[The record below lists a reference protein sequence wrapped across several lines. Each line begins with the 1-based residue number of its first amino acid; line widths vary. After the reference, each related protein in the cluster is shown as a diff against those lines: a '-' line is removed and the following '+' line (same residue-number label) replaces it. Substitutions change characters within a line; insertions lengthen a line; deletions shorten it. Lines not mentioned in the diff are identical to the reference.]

1 MNKKILSFLLLGSFL
16 FNSNSSL
23 VFADKIKEENKE
35 KNIVKQEVRKEDAV
49 IDVSAKSSILIEA
62 TTGKVLYEKNP
73 DEKLSPAS
81 VTKVMT
87 LYLIYENIKDG
98 KIKWEDN
105 VTISEY
111 AASMGGSQIFLEPM
125 EKQDVKTLT
134 KSIAIASANDAA
146 VAMAEYIAGSEEE
159 FVKLMNQKAK
169 ELGMEN
175 TNFENAC
182 GLDTDTTNHYMSARD
197 IAIVSKE
204 LMVKHPEIKEF
215 TTKWQDTITH
225 KTKKGETEF
234 GLTNTNKLLK
244 MYDGATGLKTG
255 STKKALYCLS
265 GSAEREGLSL
275 IAVVMASPDPKERF
289 KDVSKILDY
298 GFANYEV
305 IECDNEGQ
313 NMGYTNVYKGKEP
326 ILNGLLSKQANFVV
340 KKGASKDIQKD
351 IQMIQGVKAPIDKDT
366 KIGEAIYTYEGNEI
380 GRIDILAEKNIEK
393 ASLSDIFK
401 KLIVDWVI

>member
-1 MNKKILSFLLLGSFL
+1 MNRKILLFLLLSIFMFNANSFII
-16 FNSNSSL
+16 
-23 VFADKIKEENKE
+23 FANDQ
-35 KNIVKQEVRKEDAV
+35 QEQQTQDLDV
-49 IDVSAKSSILIEA
+49 IAKSAILIEA

-73 DEKLSPAS
+73 DEKLPPAS

-87 LYLIYENIKDG
+87 LYLIYEAIENG
-98 KIKWEDN
+98 KIKWDDI
-105 VTISEY
+105 VTVSEY

-146 VAMAEYIAGSEEE
+146 VAMAEHIAGSEQE

-182 GLDTDTTNHYMSARD
+182 GLDTDTVNHYMSARD
-197 IAIVSKE
+197 IAIISRE
-204 LMVKHPEIKEF
+204 LMTKYPEIKEF

-255 STKKALYCLS
+255 STSKALYCLS
-265 GSAEREGLSL
+265 GSAERDGLSL
-275 IAVVMASPDPKERF
+275 IAVVMAAPDPKVRF
-289 KDVSKILDY
+289 QEVAKMFDY
-298 GFANYEV
+298 GFANYQV
-305 IECDNEGQ
+305 INSDEQGK
-313 NMGYTNVYKGKEP
+313 NMGYTNIYKGEKP
-326 ILNGLLSKQANFVV
+326 IVNGILEKQASFVI
-340 KKGASKDIQKD
+340 KKGGSTDIQKD
-351 IQMIQGVKAPIDKDT
+351 VQMIEGLKAPINKGA
-366 KIGEAIYTYEGNEI
+366 KIGEAIYTYEGQEI
-380 GRIDILAEKNIEK
+380 GRIDILAEEDIKK
-393 ASLSDIFK
+393 ATLNDIFK
-401 KLIVDWVI
+401 KLIIDWVI

>member
-1 MNKKILSFLLLGSFL
+1 M
-16 FNSNSSL
+16 
-23 VFADKIKEENKE
+23 
-35 KNIVKQEVRKEDAV
+35 
-49 IDVSAKSSILIEA
+49 
-62 TTGKVLYEKNP
+62 LYEKNP
-73 DEKLSPAS
+73 DEKLPPAS

-87 LYLIYENIKDG
+87 LYLIYEAIDSG
-98 KIKWEDN
+98 KIKWEDT
-105 VTISEY
+105 VTVSEY

-146 VAMAEYIAGSEEE
+146 VAMAEHIAGSEQE

-182 GLDTDTTNHYMSARD
+182 GLDTDTVNHYMSARD
-197 IAIVSKE
+197 IAIISRE
-204 LMVKHPEIKEF
+204 LMTKYPDVKEF

-225 KTKKGETEF
+225 KTRKGETEF

-265 GSAEREGLSL
+265 GSAERNGLSI
-275 IAVVMASPDPKERF
+275 IAVVMASPDPKVRF
-289 KDVSKILDY
+289 QEVAKMFDY
-298 GFANYEV
+298 GFANYQV
-305 IECDNEGQ
+305 VQCDEQGK
-313 NMGYTNVYKGKEP
+313 NMGYTNVYKGEKP
-326 ILNGLLSKQANFVV
+326 TVNGIIEKPASFVI
-340 KKGASKDIQKD
+340 KKGASTDIQKD
-351 IQMIQGVKAPIDKDT
+351 IQMIEGVKAPVIKGT

-380 GRIDILAEKNIEK
+380 GRIDILAEEDIKK
-393 ASLSDIFK
+393 ASLNDMLK
-401 KLIVDWVI
+401 RLIIDWVV

>member
-1 MNKKILSFLLLGSFL
+1 MNKKILIFLMLSIFIFSSSFTI
-16 FNSNSSL
+16 
-23 VFADKIKEENKE
+23 FANEQQAEQQTENL
-35 KNIVKQEVRKEDAV
+35 
-49 IDVSAKSSILIEA
+49 DVLAKSAILIEA

-73 DEKLSPAS
+73 DEKLPPAS

-87 LYLIYENIKDG
+87 LYLIYEAIDSG
-98 KIKWEDN
+98 KIKWEDT
-105 VTISEY
+105 VTVSEY

-146 VAMAEYIAGSEEE
+146 VAMAEHIAGSEQE

-182 GLDTDTTNHYMSARD
+182 GLDTDTVNHYMSARD
-197 IAIVSKE
+197 IAIISRE
-204 LMVKHPEIKEF
+204 LMTKYPDVKEF

-225 KTKKGETEF
+225 KTRKGETEF

-265 GSAEREGLSL
+265 GSAERNGLSI
-275 IAVVMASPDPKERF
+275 IAVVMASPDPKVRF
-289 KDVSKILDY
+289 QEVAKMFDY
-298 GFANYEV
+298 GFANYQV
-305 IECDNEGQ
+305 VQCDEQGK
-313 NMGYTNVYKGKEP
+313 NMGYTNVYKGEKP
-326 ILNGLLSKQANFVV
+326 TVNGIIEKPASFVI
-340 KKGASKDIQKD
+340 KKGASTDIQKD
-351 IQMIQGVKAPIDKDT
+351 IQMIEGIKAPISKGT
-366 KIGEAIYTYEGNEI
+366 KIGEVIYTYEGNEI
-380 GRIDILAEKNIEK
+380 GRIDILAEEDIKK
-393 ASLSDIFK
+393 ASLNDMLK
-401 KLIVDWVI
+401 RLIIDWVV

>member
-1 MNKKILSFLLLGSFL
+1 MYKKIVTFLLLTIFIL
-16 FNSNSSL
+16 NTNNFI
-23 VFADKIKEENKE
+23 VFAQEEAN
-35 KNIVKQEVRKEDAV
+35 QSL
-49 IDVSAKSSILIEA
+49 DVNAKSAILIEA

-87 LYLIYENIKDG
+87 IYLIYEAIANN
-98 KIKWEDN
+98 KIKWDDV
-105 VTISEY
+105 VTVSEH

-134 KSIAIASANDAA
+134 KSIVIASANDAA
-146 VAMAEYIAGSEEE
+146 VAMAEHIAGSEEE

-175 TNFENAC
+175 SNFENAC

-197 IAIVSKE
+197 IAIISRE
-204 LMVKHPEIKEF
+204 LMTKYPEVKEF

-255 STKKALYCLS
+255 STSKALYCLS
-265 GSAEREGLSL
+265 GSAERDGMSL
-275 IAVVMASPDPKERF
+275 IAVVMASPEPKTRF
-289 KDVSKILDY
+289 QEVAKMFDY
-298 GFANYEV
+298 GFSNYQV
-305 IECDNEGQ
+305 VNCDAKGK
-313 NMGYTNVYKGKEP
+313 NMGYANVYKGEKQTV
-326 ILNGLLSKQANFVV
+326 NGVIENDASFVI
-340 KKGASKDIQKD
+340 KKGASTDIQKD
-351 IQMIQGVKAPIDKDT
+351 VQMIEGIKAPINKGT
-366 KIGEAIYTYEGNEI
+366 KIGEAIYTYEGKEI
-380 GRIDILAEKNIEK
+380 GRIDILAQEDIKK
-393 ASLSDIFK
+393 ASLNDTFR
-401 KLIVDWVI
+401 KLIIDWVV

>member
-1 MNKKILSFLLLGSFL
+1 MNKKILIFLMLSIFIFSSSFTI
-16 FNSNSSL
+16 
-23 VFADKIKEENKE
+23 FANEQQAEQQTENL
-35 KNIVKQEVRKEDAV
+35 
-49 IDVSAKSSILIEA
+49 DVLAKSAILIEA

-73 DEKLSPAS
+73 DEKLPPAS

-87 LYLIYENIKDG
+87 LYLIYEAIDSG
-98 KIKWEDN
+98 KIKWEDT
-105 VTISEY
+105 VTVSEY

-146 VAMAEYIAGSEEE
+146 VAMAEHIAGSEQE

-182 GLDTDTTNHYMSARD
+182 GLDTDTVNHYMSARD
-197 IAIVSKE
+197 IAIISRE
-204 LMVKHPEIKEF
+204 LMTKYPDVKEF

-225 KTKKGETEF
+225 KTRKGETEF

-265 GSAEREGLSL
+265 GSAERNGLSI
-275 IAVVMASPDPKERF
+275 IAVVMASPDPKVRF
-289 KDVSKILDY
+289 QEVAKMFDY
-298 GFANYEV
+298 GFANYQV
-305 IECDNEGQ
+305 VQCDEQGK
-313 NMGYTNVYKGKEP
+313 NMGYTNVYKGEKP
-326 ILNGLLSKQANFVV
+326 TVNGIIEKPASFVI
-340 KKGASKDIQKD
+340 KKGASTNIQKD
-351 IQMIQGVKAPIDKDT
+351 IQMIEGVKAPVIKGT

-380 GRIDILAEKNIEK
+380 GRIDILAEEDIKK
-393 ASLSDIFK
+393 ASLNDMLK
-401 KLIVDWVI
+401 RLIIDWVV

>member
-1 MNKKILSFLLLGSFL
+1 MNKKILIFLMLSIFIFSSSFTI
-16 FNSNSSL
+16 
-23 VFADKIKEENKE
+23 FANEQQAEQQTENL
-35 KNIVKQEVRKEDAV
+35 
-49 IDVSAKSSILIEA
+49 DVLAKSAILIEA

-73 DEKLSPAS
+73 DEKLPPAS

-87 LYLIYENIKDG
+87 LYLIYEAIDSG
-98 KIKWEDN
+98 KIKWEDT
-105 VTISEY
+105 VTVSEY

-146 VAMAEYIAGSEEE
+146 VAMAEHIAGSEQE

-182 GLDTDTTNHYMSARD
+182 GLDTDTVNHYMSARD
-197 IAIVSKE
+197 IAIISRE
-204 LMVKHPEIKEF
+204 LMTKYPDVKEF

-225 KTKKGETEF
+225 KTRKGETEF

-265 GSAEREGLSL
+265 GSAERNGLSI
-275 IAVVMASPDPKERF
+275 IAVVMASPDPKVRF
-289 KDVSKILDY
+289 QEVAKMFDY
-298 GFANYEV
+298 GFANYQV
-305 IECDNEGQ
+305 VQCDEQGK
-313 NMGYTNVYKGKEP
+313 NMGYTNVYKGEKP
-326 ILNGLLSKQANFVV
+326 TVNGIIEKPASFVI
-340 KKGASKDIQKD
+340 KKGASTDIQKD
-351 IQMIQGVKAPIDKDT
+351 IQMIEGIKAPISKGT

-380 GRIDILAEKNIEK
+380 GRIDILAEEDIKK
-393 ASLSDIFK
+393 ASLNDMLK
-401 KLIVDWVI
+401 RLIIDWVV

>member
-1 MNKKILSFLLLGSFL
+1 MNKKILIFLMLSIFIFSSSFTI
-16 FNSNSSL
+16 
-23 VFADKIKEENKE
+23 FANEQQAEQQTENL
-35 KNIVKQEVRKEDAV
+35 
-49 IDVSAKSSILIEA
+49 DVLAKSAILIEA

-73 DEKLSPAS
+73 DEKLPPAS

-87 LYLIYENIKDG
+87 LYLIYEAIDSG
-98 KIKWEDN
+98 KIKWEDT
-105 VTISEY
+105 VTVSEY

-146 VAMAEYIAGSEEE
+146 VAMAEHIAGSEQE

-182 GLDTDTTNHYMSARD
+182 GLDTDTVNHYMSARD
-197 IAIVSKE
+197 IAIISRE
-204 LMVKHPEIKEF
+204 LMTKYPDVKEF

-225 KTKKGETEF
+225 KTRKGETEF

-265 GSAEREGLSL
+265 GSAERNGLSI
-275 IAVVMASPDPKERF
+275 IAVVMASPDPKVRF
-289 KDVSKILDY
+289 QEVAKMFDY
-298 GFANYEV
+298 GFANYQV
-305 IECDNEGQ
+305 VQCDEQGK
-313 NMGYTNVYKGKEP
+313 NMGYTNVYKGEKP
-326 ILNGLLSKQANFVV
+326 TVNGIIEKPASFVI
-340 KKGASKDIQKD
+340 KKGASTDIQKD
-351 IQMIQGVKAPIDKDT
+351 IQMIEGVKAPVIKGT

-380 GRIDILAEKNIEK
+380 GRIDILAEEDIKK
-393 ASLSDIFK
+393 ASLNDMLK
-401 KLIVDWVI
+401 RLIIDWVV

>member
-1 MNKKILSFLLLGSFL
+1 MNRKILLFLLLSIFMFNANSFII
-16 FNSNSSL
+16 
-23 VFADKIKEENKE
+23 FANDQ
-35 KNIVKQEVRKEDAV
+35 QEQQTQDLDV
-49 IDVSAKSSILIEA
+49 IAKSAILIEA

-73 DEKLSPAS
+73 DEKLPPAS

-87 LYLIYENIKDG
+87 LYLIYEAIENG
-98 KIKWEDN
+98 KIKWDDI
-105 VTISEY
+105 VTVSEY

-146 VAMAEYIAGSEEE
+146 VAMAEHIAGSEQE

-182 GLDTDTTNHYMSARD
+182 GLDTDTVNHYMSARD
-197 IAIVSKE
+197 IAIISRE
-204 LMVKHPEIKEF
+204 LMTKYPEVKEF

-255 STKKALYCLS
+255 STSKALYCLS
-265 GSAEREGLSL
+265 GSAERDGLSL
-275 IAVVMASPDPKERF
+275 IAVVMAAPDPKVRF
-289 KDVSKILDY
+289 QEVAKMFDY
-298 GFANYEV
+298 GFANYQV
-305 IECDNEGQ
+305 INSDEQGK
-313 NMGYTNVYKGKEP
+313 NMGYTNIYKGEKP
-326 ILNGLLSKQANFVV
+326 IVNGILEKQASFVI
-340 KKGASKDIQKD
+340 KKGGSTDIQKD
-351 IQMIQGVKAPIDKDT
+351 VQMIEGLKAPINKGA
-366 KIGEAIYTYEGNEI
+366 KIGEAIYTYEGQEI
-380 GRIDILAEKNIEK
+380 GRIDILAEEDIKK
-393 ASLSDIFK
+393 ATLNDIFK
-401 KLIVDWVI
+401 KLIIDWVI

>member
-1 MNKKILSFLLLGSFL
+1 MDKKILIFFMLSIFIFTNN
-16 FNSNSSL
+16 FIT
-23 VFADKIKEENKE
+23 FANEQQITENKPQ
-35 KNIVKQEVRKEDAV
+35 NL
-49 IDVSAKSSILIEA
+49 DVLAKSAILMEA
-62 TTGKVLYEKNP
+62 TTGKILYEKNP
-73 DEKLSPAS
+73 DEKLPPAS

-87 LYLIYENIKDG
+87 LYLIYEAIENG
-98 KIKWEDN
+98 KIKWEDT

-146 VAMAEYIAGSEEE
+146 VAMAEHIAGSQEE

-175 TNFENAC
+175 SNFENAC
-182 GLDTDTTNHYMSARD
+182 GLDIDTVNHYMSARD
-197 IAIVSKE
+197 IAIISRE
-204 LMVKHPEIKEF
+204 LITKYPQIKEF

-265 GSAEREGLSL
+265 ATAERDGLSL
-275 IAVVMASPDPKERF
+275 IAVVMASPEPKVRF
-289 KDVSKILDY
+289 EETAKMLDY
-298 GFANYEV
+298 GFANYQVVQLDE
-305 IECDNEGQ
+305 EGK
-313 NMGYTNVYKGKEP
+313 NIGYTNIYKGEKP
-326 ILNGLLSKQANFVV
+326 IVNGVIEKPANFVI
-340 KKGASKDIQKD
+340 KKGASTDIQKD
-351 IQMIQGVKAPIDKDT
+351 VQMVEGIKAPIAKGT
-366 KIGEAIYTYEGNEI
+366 KIGEAIYTYQGEEI
-380 GRIDILAEKNIEK
+380 GRIDILAEEDVNK
-393 ASLSDIFK
+393 ASLGDIFR
-401 KLIVDWVI
+401 KLIIDWVV

>member
-1 MNKKILSFLLLGSFL
+1 MNKKILIFLMLSIFIFSSSFTI
-16 FNSNSSL
+16 
-23 VFADKIKEENKE
+23 FANEQQAEQQTENL
-35 KNIVKQEVRKEDAV
+35 
-49 IDVSAKSSILIEA
+49 DVLAKSAILIEA

-73 DEKLSPAS
+73 DEKLPPAS

-87 LYLIYENIKDG
+87 LYLIYEAIDSG
-98 KIKWEDN
+98 KIKWEDT
-105 VTISEY
+105 VTVSEY

-146 VAMAEYIAGSEEE
+146 VAMAEHIAGSEQE
-159 FVKLMNQKAK
+159 FVKLMNEKAK

-182 GLDTDTTNHYMSARD
+182 GLDTDTVNHYMSARD
-197 IAIVSKE
+197 IAIISRE
-204 LMVKHPEIKEF
+204 LMTKYPDVKEF

-225 KTKKGETEF
+225 KTRKGETEF

-265 GSAEREGLSL
+265 GSAERNGLSI
-275 IAVVMASPDPKERF
+275 IAVVMASPDPKVRF
-289 KDVSKILDY
+289 QEVAKMFDY
-298 GFANYEV
+298 GFANYQV
-305 IECDNEGQ
+305 VQCDEQGK
-313 NMGYTNVYKGKEP
+313 NMGYTNVYKGEKP
-326 ILNGLLSKQANFVV
+326 TVNGIIEKPASFVI
-340 KKGASKDIQKD
+340 KKGASTDIQKD
-351 IQMIQGVKAPIDKDT
+351 IQMIEGVKAPVIKGT

-380 GRIDILAEKNIEK
+380 GRIDILAEEDIKK
-393 ASLSDIFK
+393 ASLNDMLK
-401 KLIVDWVI
+401 RLIIDWVV

>member
-1 MNKKILSFLLLGSFL
+1 MNKKILIFLMLSIFI
-16 FNSNSSL
+16 FRSSL
-23 VFADKIKEENKE
+23 TIFANEQQVEQQTENL
-35 KNIVKQEVRKEDAV
+35 
-49 IDVSAKSSILIEA
+49 DVLAKSAILIEA

-73 DEKLSPAS
+73 DEKLPPAS

-87 LYLIYENIKDG
+87 LYLIYEAIDSG
-98 KIKWEDN
+98 KIKWEDT
-105 VTISEY
+105 VTVSEY

-146 VAMAEYIAGSEEE
+146 VAMAEYIAGSEQE
-159 FVKLMNQKAK
+159 FVKLMNEKAK

-182 GLDTDTTNHYMSARD
+182 GLDTDTVNHYMSARD
-197 IAIVSKE
+197 IAIISRE
-204 LMVKHPEIKEF
+204 LMTKYPDVKEF

-225 KTKKGETEF
+225 KTRKGETEF

-265 GSAEREGLSL
+265 GSAERNGLSI
-275 IAVVMASPDPKERF
+275 IAVVMASPDPKVRF
-289 KDVSKILDY
+289 QEVAKMFDY
-298 GFANYEV
+298 GFANYQV
-305 IECDNEGQ
+305 VQCDEQGK
-313 NMGYTNVYKGKEP
+313 NMGYTNVYKGEKP
-326 ILNGLLSKQANFVV
+326 TVNGIIEKPASFVI
-340 KKGASKDIQKD
+340 KKGASTDIQKD
-351 IQMIQGVKAPIDKDT
+351 IQMIEGVKAPVIKGT

-380 GRIDILAEKNIEK
+380 GRIDILAEEDIKK
-393 ASLSDIFK
+393 ASLNDMLK
-401 KLIVDWVI
+401 RLIIDWVV

>member
-1 MNKKILSFLLLGSFL
+1 MNKKILIFLMLSIFI
-16 FNSNSSL
+16 FRSSL
-23 VFADKIKEENKE
+23 TIFANEQQVEQQTENL
-35 KNIVKQEVRKEDAV
+35 
-49 IDVSAKSSILIEA
+49 DVLAKSAILIEA

-73 DEKLSPAS
+73 DEKLPPAS

-87 LYLIYENIKDG
+87 LYLIYEAIDSG
-98 KIKWEDN
+98 KIKWEDT
-105 VTISEY
+105 VTVSEY

-146 VAMAEYIAGSEEE
+146 VAMAEYIAGSEQE
-159 FVKLMNQKAK
+159 FVKLMNEKAK

-182 GLDTDTTNHYMSARD
+182 GLDTDTVNHYMSARD
-197 IAIVSKE
+197 IAIISRE
-204 LMVKHPEIKEF
+204 LMTKYPDAKEF

-225 KTKKGETEF
+225 KTRKGETEF

-265 GSAEREGLSL
+265 GSAERNGLSI
-275 IAVVMASPDPKERF
+275 IAVVMASPDPKVRF
-289 KDVSKILDY
+289 QEVAKMFDY
-298 GFANYEV
+298 GFANYQV
-305 IECDNEGQ
+305 VQCDEQGK
-313 NMGYTNVYKGKEP
+313 NMGYTNVYKGERP
-326 ILNGLLSKQANFVV
+326 TVNGIIEKPASFVI
-340 KKGASKDIQKD
+340 KKGASTDIQKD
-351 IQMIQGVKAPIDKDT
+351 IQMIEGVKAPVIKGT

-380 GRIDILAEKNIEK
+380 GRIDILAEEDIKK
-393 ASLSDIFK
+393 ASLNDMLK
-401 KLIVDWVI
+401 RLIIDWVV

>member
-1 MNKKILSFLLLGSFL
+1 MNRKILLFLLLSIFMFNANSFII
-16 FNSNSSL
+16 
-23 VFADKIKEENKE
+23 FANEQ
-35 KNIVKQEVRKEDAV
+35 QEQQTQDL
-49 IDVSAKSSILIEA
+49 DVLAKSAILIEA

-73 DEKLSPAS
+73 DEKLPPAS

-87 LYLIYENIKDG
+87 LYLIYEAIENG
-98 KIKWEDN
+98 KIKWDDI
-105 VTISEY
+105 VTVSEY

-146 VAMAEYIAGSEEE
+146 VAMAEHIAGSEQE

-182 GLDTDTTNHYMSARD
+182 GLDTDTVNHYMSARD
-197 IAIVSKE
+197 IAIISRE
-204 LMVKHPEIKEF
+204 LMTKYPEVKEF

-255 STKKALYCLS
+255 STSKALYCLS
-265 GSAEREGLSL
+265 GSAERDGLSL
-275 IAVVMASPDPKERF
+275 IAVVMAAPDPKVRF
-289 KDVSKILDY
+289 QEVAKMFDY
-298 GFANYEV
+298 GFANYQV
-305 IECDNEGQ
+305 INSDEQGK
-313 NMGYTNVYKGKEP
+313 NMGYTNIYKGEKP
-326 ILNGLLSKQANFVV
+326 IVNGILEKQASFVI
-340 KKGASKDIQKD
+340 KKGGSTDIQKD
-351 IQMIQGVKAPIDKDT
+351 VQMIEGLKAPINKGA
-366 KIGEAIYTYEGNEI
+366 KIGEAIYTYEGQEI
-380 GRIDILAEKNIEK
+380 GRIDILAEEDIKK
-393 ASLSDIFK
+393 ATLNDIFK
-401 KLIVDWVI
+401 KLIIDWVI

>member
-1 MNKKILSFLLLGSFL
+1 MNKKILSFLLLGAFVFNTNNFIL
-16 FNSNSSL
+16 FANQ
-23 VFADKIKEENKE
+23 IKEETPKE
-35 KNIVKQEVRKEDAV
+35 QIEKQETGKEEA
-49 IDVSAKSSILIEA
+49 ILDVSAKSSILIEA
-62 TTGKVLYEKNP
+62 TTGKVLYEKNS

-87 LYLIYENIKDG
+87 LYLIYESIKEG
-98 KIKWEDN
+98 KIKWEDV
-105 VTISEY
+105 VTVSEY

-134 KSIAIASANDAA
+134 KSIVIASANDAA

-204 LMVKHPEIKEF
+204 LMTKHPEIKEF

-265 GSAEREGLSL
+265 GSAERDGLSL

-289 KDVSKILDY
+289 KDVAKVLDY
-298 GFANYEV
+298 GFANYQV
-305 IECDNEGQ
+305 VECDNEGQ
-313 NMGYTNVYKGKEP
+313 NMGSTSVYKGKEP
-326 ILNGLLSKQANFVV
+326 IVNGVLAKQANFVI

-351 IQMIQGVKAPIDKDT
+351 IQIIQGVKSPISKGT
-366 KIGEAIYTYEGNEI
+366 KIGEVIYTYEGNEI
-380 GRIDILAEKNIEK
+380 GRIDILAEKDIEK
-393 ASLSDIFK
+393 ASLNDIFK
-401 KLIVDWVI
+401 KLIIDWVI

>member
-1 MNKKILSFLLLGSFL
+1 MNKKILIFLMLSIFI
-16 FNSNSSL
+16 FRSSL
-23 VFADKIKEENKE
+23 TIFANEQQVEQQTENL
-35 KNIVKQEVRKEDAV
+35 
-49 IDVSAKSSILIEA
+49 DVLAKSAILIEA

-73 DEKLSPAS
+73 DEKLPPAS

-87 LYLIYENIKDG
+87 LYLIYEAIDSG
-98 KIKWEDN
+98 KIKWEDT
-105 VTISEY
+105 VTVSEY

-146 VAMAEYIAGSEEE
+146 VAMAEHIAGSEQE
-159 FVKLMNQKAK
+159 FVKLMNEKAK

-182 GLDTDTTNHYMSARD
+182 GLDTDTVNHYMSARD
-197 IAIVSKE
+197 IAIISRE
-204 LMVKHPEIKEF
+204 LMTKYPDVKEF

-225 KTKKGETEF
+225 KTRKGETEF

-265 GSAEREGLSL
+265 GSAERNGLSI
-275 IAVVMASPDPKERF
+275 IAVVMASPDPKVRF
-289 KDVSKILDY
+289 QEVAKMFDY
-298 GFANYEV
+298 GFANYQV
-305 IECDNEGQ
+305 VQCDEQGK
-313 NMGYTNVYKGKEP
+313 NMGYTNVYKGEKP
-326 ILNGLLSKQANFVV
+326 TVNGIIEKPASFVI
-340 KKGASKDIQKD
+340 KKGASTNIQKD
-351 IQMIQGVKAPIDKDT
+351 IQMIEGVKAPVIKGT

-380 GRIDILAEKNIEK
+380 GRIDILAEEDIKK
-393 ASLSDIFK
+393 ASLNDMLK
-401 KLIVDWVI
+401 RLIIDWVV

>member
-1 MNKKILSFLLLGSFL
+1 MNKKILIFLMLSIFI
-16 FNSNSSL
+16 FRSSL
-23 VFADKIKEENKE
+23 TIFANEQQVEQQTENL
-35 KNIVKQEVRKEDAV
+35 
-49 IDVSAKSSILIEA
+49 DVLAKSAILIEA

-73 DEKLSPAS
+73 DEKLPPAS

-87 LYLIYENIKDG
+87 LYLIYEAIDSG
-98 KIKWEDN
+98 KIKWEDT
-105 VTISEY
+105 VTVSEY

-146 VAMAEYIAGSEEE
+146 VAMAEYIAGSEQE
-159 FVKLMNQKAK
+159 FVKLMNEKAK

-182 GLDTDTTNHYMSARD
+182 GLDTDTVNHYMSARD
-197 IAIVSKE
+197 IAIISRE
-204 LMVKHPEIKEF
+204 LMTKYPDVKEF

-225 KTKKGETEF
+225 KTRKGETEF

-265 GSAEREGLSL
+265 GSAERNGFSI
-275 IAVVMASPDPKERF
+275 IAVVMASPDPKVRF
-289 KDVSKILDY
+289 QEVAKMFDY
-298 GFANYEV
+298 GFANYQV
-305 IECDNEGQ
+305 VQCDEQGK
-313 NMGYTNVYKGKEP
+313 NMGYTNVYKGEKP
-326 ILNGLLSKQANFVV
+326 TVNGIIEKPASFVI
-340 KKGASKDIQKD
+340 KKGASTDIQKD
-351 IQMIQGVKAPIDKDT
+351 IQMIEGVKAPVIKGT

-380 GRIDILAEKNIEK
+380 GRIDILAEEDIKK
-393 ASLSDIFK
+393 ASLNDMLK
-401 KLIVDWVI
+401 RLIIDWVV

>member
-1 MNKKILSFLLLGSFL
+1 MNKKILIFLMLSIFIFSSSFTI
-16 FNSNSSL
+16 
-23 VFADKIKEENKE
+23 FANEQQAEQQTENL
-35 KNIVKQEVRKEDAV
+35 
-49 IDVSAKSSILIEA
+49 DVLAKSAILIEA

-73 DEKLSPAS
+73 DEKLPPAS

-87 LYLIYENIKDG
+87 LYLIYEAIDSG
-98 KIKWEDN
+98 KIKWEDT
-105 VTISEY
+105 VTVSEY

-146 VAMAEYIAGSEEE
+146 VAMAEHIAGSEQE
-159 FVKLMNQKAK
+159 FVKLMNEKAK

-182 GLDTDTTNHYMSARD
+182 GLDTDTVNHYMRARD
-197 IAIVSKE
+197 IAIISRE
-204 LMVKHPEIKEF
+204 LMTKYPDVKEF

-225 KTKKGETEF
+225 KTRKGETEF

-265 GSAEREGLSL
+265 GSAERNGLSI
-275 IAVVMASPDPKERF
+275 IAVVMASPDPKVRF
-289 KDVSKILDY
+289 QEVAKMFDY
-298 GFANYEV
+298 GFANYQV
-305 IECDNEGQ
+305 VQCDEQGK
-313 NMGYTNVYKGKEP
+313 NMGYTNVYKGEKP
-326 ILNGLLSKQANFVV
+326 TVNGIIEKPASFVI
-340 KKGASKDIQKD
+340 KKGASTDIQKD
-351 IQMIQGVKAPIDKDT
+351 IQMIEGVKAPVIKGT

-380 GRIDILAEKNIEK
+380 GRIDILAEEDIKK
-393 ASLSDIFK
+393 ASLNDMLK
-401 KLIVDWVI
+401 RLIIDWVV

>member
-1 MNKKILSFLLLGSFL
+1 MNKKILIFLMLSIFIFSSSFTI
-16 FNSNSSL
+16 
-23 VFADKIKEENKE
+23 FANEQQVEQQTENL
-35 KNIVKQEVRKEDAV
+35 
-49 IDVSAKSSILIEA
+49 DVLAKSAILIEA

-73 DEKLSPAS
+73 DEKLPPAS

-87 LYLIYENIKDG
+87 LYLIYEAIDSG
-98 KIKWEDN
+98 KIKWEDT
-105 VTISEY
+105 VTVSEY

-146 VAMAEYIAGSEEE
+146 VAMAEHIAGSEQE

-182 GLDTDTTNHYMSARD
+182 GLDTDTVNHYMSARD
-197 IAIVSKE
+197 IAIISRE
-204 LMVKHPEIKEF
+204 LMTKYPDVKEF

-225 KTKKGETEF
+225 KTRKGETEF

-265 GSAEREGLSL
+265 GSAERNGLSI
-275 IAVVMASPDPKERF
+275 IAVVMASPDPKVRF
-289 KDVSKILDY
+289 QEVAKMFDY
-298 GFANYEV
+298 GFANYQV
-305 IECDNEGQ
+305 VQCDEQGK
-313 NMGYTNVYKGKEP
+313 NMGYTNVYKGEKP
-326 ILNGLLSKQANFVV
+326 TVNGIIEKPASFVI
-340 KKGASKDIQKD
+340 KKGASTNIQKD
-351 IQMIQGVKAPIDKDT
+351 IQMIEGVKAPVIKGT

-380 GRIDILAEKNIEK
+380 GRIDILAEEDIKK
-393 ASLSDIFK
+393 ASLNDMLK
-401 KLIVDWVI
+401 RLIIDWVV

>member
-1 MNKKILSFLLLGSFL
+1 MNKKILIFFMLSIFIFTNSFITLA
-16 FNSNSSL
+16 NEQQP
-23 VFADKIKEENKE
+23 KQQTENLD
-35 KNIVKQEVRKEDAV
+35 IL
-49 IDVSAKSSILIEA
+49 AKSAILMEA
-62 TTGKVLYEKNP
+62 TTGKILYEKNP
-73 DEKLSPAS
+73 DEKLPPAS

-87 LYLIYENIKDG
+87 LYLIYEAIENG
-98 KIKWEDN
+98 KIKWEDT
-105 VTISEY
+105 VTVSEY

-146 VAMAEYIAGSEEE
+146 VAMAEHIAGSQEE

-182 GLDTDTTNHYMSARD
+182 GLDTDTVNHYMSARD
-197 IAIVSKE
+197 IAIISRE
-204 LMVKHPEIKEF
+204 LMTKYPEVKEF

-265 GSAEREGLSL
+265 GTAERDGLSL
-275 IAVVMASPDPKERF
+275 IAVVMASPDPKVRF
-289 KDVSKILDY
+289 QEVAKMLDY
-298 GFANYEV
+298 GFANYQVVQLDE
-305 IECDNEGQ
+305 EGK
-313 NMGYTNVYKGKEP
+313 NIGYTNVYKGEKP
-326 ILNGLLSKQANFVV
+326 VVNGVIEKPASFVI
-340 KKGASKDIQKD
+340 KKGASTDIQKD
-351 IQMIQGVKAPIDKDT
+351 IQMVEGIKAPIIKGT
-366 KIGEAIYTYEGNEI
+366 KIGEAIYTYEGEEI
-380 GRIDILAEKNIEK
+380 GRIDILAEEDVNK
-393 ASLSDIFK
+393 ASLGDIFR
-401 KLIVDWVI
+401 KLIIDWVV

>member
-1 MNKKILSFLLLGSFL
+1 MNKKILIFLMLSIFIFSSSFTI
-16 FNSNSSL
+16 
-23 VFADKIKEENKE
+23 FANEQQAEQQTENL
-35 KNIVKQEVRKEDAV
+35 
-49 IDVSAKSSILIEA
+49 DVLAKSAILIEA

-73 DEKLSPAS
+73 DEKLPPAS

-87 LYLIYENIKDG
+87 LYLIYEAIDSG
-98 KIKWEDN
+98 KIKWEDT
-105 VTISEY
+105 VTVSEY

-146 VAMAEYIAGSEEE
+146 VAMAEHIAGSEQE

-182 GLDTDTTNHYMSARD
+182 GLDTDTVNHYMSARD
-197 IAIVSKE
+197 IAIISRE
-204 LMVKHPEIKEF
+204 LMTKYPDVKEF

-225 KTKKGETEF
+225 KTRKGETEF

-265 GSAEREGLSL
+265 GSAERNGLSI
-275 IAVVMASPDPKERF
+275 IAVVMASPDPKVRF
-289 KDVSKILDY
+289 QEVAKMFDY
-298 GFANYEV
+298 GFANYQV
-305 IECDNEGQ
+305 VQCDEQGK
-313 NMGYTNVYKGKEP
+313 NMGYTNVYKGEKP
-326 ILNGLLSKQANFVV
+326 TVNGIIEKSASFVI
-340 KKGASKDIQKD
+340 KKGASMNIQKD
-351 IQMIQGVKAPIDKDT
+351 IQMIEGVKAPVIKGT

-380 GRIDILAEKNIEK
+380 GRIDILAEEDIKK
-393 ASLSDIFK
+393 ASLNDMLK
-401 KLIVDWVI
+401 RLIIDWVV

>member
-1 MNKKILSFLLLGSFL
+1 MNKKILIFFMLSIFIFTNSFITLA
-16 FNSNSSL
+16 NEQQP
-23 VFADKIKEENKE
+23 KQQTENLD
-35 KNIVKQEVRKEDAV
+35 IL
-49 IDVSAKSSILIEA
+49 AKSAILMEA
-62 TTGKVLYEKNP
+62 TTGKILYEKNP
-73 DEKLSPAS
+73 DEKLPPAS

-87 LYLIYENIKDG
+87 LYLIYEAIENG
-98 KIKWEDN
+98 KIKWEDT
-105 VTISEY
+105 VTVSEY

-146 VAMAEYIAGSEEE
+146 VAMAEHIAGGQEE

-182 GLDTDTTNHYMSARD
+182 GLDTDTVNHYMSARD
-197 IAIVSKE
+197 IAIISRE
-204 LMVKHPEIKEF
+204 LMTKYPEVKEF

-265 GSAEREGLSL
+265 GTAERDGLSL
-275 IAVVMASPDPKERF
+275 IAVVMASPDPKVRF
-289 KDVSKILDY
+289 QEVAKMLDY
-298 GFANYEV
+298 GFANYQVVQLDE
-305 IECDNEGQ
+305 EGK
-313 NMGYTNVYKGKEP
+313 NIGYTNVYKGEKP
-326 ILNGLLSKQANFVV
+326 VVNGVIEKPASFVI
-340 KKGASKDIQKD
+340 KKGASTDIQKD
-351 IQMIQGVKAPIDKDT
+351 IQMVEGIKAPIIKGT
-366 KIGEAIYTYEGNEI
+366 KIGEAIYTYEGEEI
-380 GRIDILAEKNIEK
+380 GRIDILAEEDVNK
-393 ASLSDIFK
+393 ASLGDIFR
-401 KLIVDWVI
+401 KLIIDWVV